1 MNHILPQA
9 EELLSTLKQL
19 MPSIYQQE
27 TLESILGL
35 FLQGQGNSVPH
46 HCQTK
51 SESAISRFLNHYKW
65 STRSLIRLVRSCILN
80 LILSQRKKGRKPTL
94 QVMLD
99 LTTLEKVGN
108 FPHLADLVRV
118 YHHKKGL
125 HIIVLYLVIG
135 SWRFPWSFRVY
146 RGKDTPSP
154 SQLGQKLLRTL
165 PKILTQFFWIYV
177 LGDTAFGTINLI
189 NQIRGNSLNHHG
201 ILGIGK
207 NRTLSD
213 GRKVSEIKT
222 RGQQVYLNGLNIP
235 VFLSWVWLKRDG
247 KKVQRFVISTKS
259 MKGKTIARWG
269 KRRWQIEGFF
279 KTVKHCFS
287 LHRFGQKT
295 LLGVYRWLILSFVSY
310 LLAYWV
316 YLRRK
321 ASPLG
326 HLGNYDNLDW
336 FDSARQALILLLPYI
351 LLLSLLNQLETV
363 RPWLNELGF
372 DFCLMRCK
380 I

>member
-9 EELLSTLKQL
+9 EELLSTLKQI

-35 FLQGQGNSVPH
+35 FLKGQGNSVPH

-65 STRSLIRLVRSCILN
+65 STRSLIRHVRSCILN
-80 LILSQRKKGRKPTL
+80 LILSHRKKGRKPTL
-94 QVMLD
+94 EVIID

-108 FPHLADLVRV
+108 FPHLQNLVRV

-125 HIIVLYLVIG
+125 HIVVMYLVIG
-135 SWRFPWSFRVY
+135 NWRFPWSFRVY
-146 RGKDTPSP
+146 RGKGTTSP
-154 SQLGQKLLRTL
+154 SRLAQKLLHNL
-165 PKILTQFFWIYV
+165 PSILTKSFQIYV
-177 LGDTAFGTINLI
+177 LGDTAFGTIKLI
-189 NQIRGNSLNHHG
+189 NRIRSHFNYHVF
-201 ILGIGK
+201 LGIPK
-207 NRTLSD
+207 TRKLQD

-222 RGQQVYLNGLNIP
+222 RGQQVYLNGLDIP

-247 KKVQRFVISTKS
+247 KRVQRFIISTKP

-269 KRRWQIEGFF
+269 RRRWQIEGFF

-310 LLAYWV
+310 LLSYWV
-316 YLRRK
+316 YLY
-321 ASPLG
+321 LG
-326 HLGNYDNLDW
+326 DYDNLDW
-336 FDSARQALILLLPYI
+336 FDSAQQALILLLSHI

-363 RPWLNELGF
+363 RPWLNDRGF
-372 DFCLMRCK
+372 DFSLIRCK